1 MEERHGDL
9 MEGIPAILFDFDVYL
24 YDGVYAVVAHERRVL
39 DIVGKEA
46 VIELIEKLQEALKE

>member
-1 MEERHGDL
+1 